1 MSQFRF
7 DQATTATP
15 AAATRSDTQ
24 VPFARPAS
32 SGTAAVTA
40 ATTGSRMWSPTGSF
54 NRPTGTR
61 GNLPAR
67 LTALA
72 RLIQIG
78 AARAG
83 PNGFD
88 AALLEEAEELL
99 ARAGARLRLSAGHTV
114 VALAG
119 GTGSGKSALFN
130 ALAGAE
136 LSAVGVTRPV
146 TSAPHACVWRMDGAG
161 PLLDWLGVPRR
172 YRYRRSSALDEGEE
186 SLSGLVLLDLPD
198 HDSVVAGSTAE
209 VDRLVGLADLMIWV
223 LDPQKYADAA
233 VHRRYLAPLA
243 GHSAVTVVVLN
254 QADTL
259 AAHEAEECVADLRRL
274 LESAAFREPRVIVT
288 SARSGLGLD
297 ELRKVL
303 GDAVS
308 ARQAAS
314 ERIAADVDALMP
326 RFAAYA
332 DTRRVPDTVDDNR
345 KAHLLDAF
353 AGAVGI
359 SAVGD
364 SLQSAYELRAVDYIG
379 WPVAH
384 LSERLPGRDPVRK
397 MRLGG
402 LREELRN
409 IVGGAV
415 GAQRAE
421 IDNTLSAIAGDVCVA
436 LPEPWSRTVRAAA
449 RSRADQIPGAL
460 ASALKDSIPAAN
472 RVPGWWRFV
481 RVWQWSLLA
490 VALAGLAWFGAVLA
504 FGLFHVGHEA
514 SPLLDDPTLLP
525 WIGLMITAI
534 LLLGWLTS
542 SGCQNMVTLAA
553 ERRRDRITDVMRSR
567 IAEVGQEMVLM
578 PIQQELSEYC
588 RYLEELRHADRF

>member
-1 MSQFRF
+1 MNQFRF
-7 DQATTATP
+7 DQAITATP
-15 AAATRSDTQ
+15 AAAARSDSS
-24 VPFARPAS
+24 VPFA
-32 SGTAAVTA
+32 AAGQSVAAAATA
-40 ATTGSRMWSPTGSF
+40 ATSGSRLWSPTGSF
-54 NRPTGTR
+54 NRSAGAR
-61 GNLPAR
+61 GGLPAR

-83 PNGFD
+83 PDGFD

-99 ARAGARLRLSAGHTV
+99 ARAGARLRLSAEHTV

-136 LSAVGVTRPV
+136 LSPVGVTRPM

-172 YRYRRSSALDEGEE
+172 YRYRRSSALDEGEQ
-186 SLSGLVLLDLPD
+186 SLSGLVLLDLPEL
-198 HDSVVAGSTAE
+198 DSVVAGSSAE
-209 VDRLVGLADLMIWV
+209 VDRLVALADLMIWV

-259 AAHEAEECVADLRRL
+259 DAYETEECVADLRRL

-288 SARSGLGLD
+288 SARTGLGLD

-303 GDAVS
+303 GGAVS
-308 ARQAAS
+308 ARQGAS
-314 ERIAADVDALMP
+314 ERIAADVSALLP

-332 DTRRVPDTVDDNR
+332 DARPVPDTVDDNR

-353 AGAVGI
+353 AGAAGV

-364 SLQSAYELRAVDYIG
+364 SLQSAYELRAIDYIG

-397 MRLGG
+397 MRLGD
-402 LREELRN
+402 LREELRHM
-409 IVGGAV
+409 VGGAV

-421 IDNTLSAIAGDVCVA
+421 IDNTLSAIAGDVCVS
-436 LPEPWSRTVRAAA
+436 LPEPWSRTARAAA
-449 RSRADQIPGAL
+449 RSRADQIPAAL
-460 ASALKDSIPAAN
+460 ASALKESIPAASQ
-472 RVPGWWRFV
+472 VPGWWRFV
-481 RVWQWSLLA
+481 RVWQWSLIA
-490 VALAGLAWFGAVLA
+490 VALAGLAWFCAVLT

-514 SPLLDDPTLLP
+514 SPLLDDLTLLP
-525 WIGLMITAI
+525 WIALMITAI

-542 SGCQNMVTLAA
+542 SGCQNMVALAA
-553 ERRRDRITDVMRSR
+553 ERRRHHITEMIRAR
-567 IAEVGQEMVLM
+567 IAEVAQEMVLM
-578 PIQQELSEYC
+578 PIEQELSEYG
-588 RYLEELRHADRF
+588 RFLEELRRADRF